1 MKRFEGPLQDLWE
14 MPDLPNIKHLTW
26 DWWWWLVMW
35 PSKKYPGRSEQLM
48 VLWSTK
54 ETPSIYVNDHHWAAA
69 AKPNSTQENL
79 LVLPGMVAGWYFDG
93 EKMYEPLVLQESRIA
108 AISSKHK
115 DWPSKSEFGGA
126 VFALCDQLLS
136 TGMSENKEKFW
147 MRIESDKVAIKSGSP
162 KKFDIQMTPWNSALS
177 KARRSFQKYQ
187 NDLGY
192 DILRIHGCEANGIID
207 DKKFK
212 GSAYLQKVRVQ
223 APSVPWYWGILHFSD
238 GSYLDWFLP
247 HLSLLALSSS
257 NKSWQLKDSLEIPL
271 RKAGLFHDAKRKR
284 SEKFSKLK
292 FKKVKGDYSI
302 VNQKG
307 EKEILPRFEIE
318 MWNGRTMIVL
328 TVNAVSR
335 AYWSFDQ
342 PTRGGMISHFCYNEY
357 PLEISGIAIEDEFG
371 IRTLEDW
378 EWIHG
383 NAEHS
388 WGVLH

>member
-1 MKRFEGPLQDLWE
+1 MKQFEGPLQDLWE

-54 ETPSIYVNDHHWAAA
+54 ETPLISVNNHLWAAGK
-69 AKPNSTQENL
+69 KPNSNEEDL

-115 DWPSKSEFGGA
+115 DWPSESNDGGA
-126 VFALCDQLLS
+126 VFALCEQLLS
-136 TGMSENKEKFW
+136 TGMDENKENFW
-147 MRIESDKVAIKSGSP
+147 MRVHSDKAAVKSGSP
-162 KKFDIQMTPWNSALS
+162 KKFEIQMTPWNPALS
-177 KARRSFQKYQ
+177 KARRTFQKYQ
-187 NDLGY
+187 NNLGY
-192 DILRIHGCEANGIID
+192 DILRIHGCKANITID
-207 DKKFK
+207 NNNFE

-257 NKSWQLKDSLEIPL
+257 NKPWQLKDSLEIPL
-271 RKAGLFHDAKRKR
+271 RKAGLFHDAKRQR
-284 SEKFSKLK
+284 SEKFTKLK
-292 FKKVKGDYSI
+292 FKKIKSNYSL

-307 EKEILPRFEIE
+307 EKEQLPRFEIE
-318 MWNGRTMIVL
+318 MWNARTMIVL
-328 TVNAVSR
+328 TVEAVSR

-342 PTRGGMISHFCYNEY
+342 PTRGGLISHFCYNEY
-357 PLEISGIAIEDEFG
+357 PLKVAGIAIEDEFG

>member
-1 MKRFEGPLQDLWE
+1 MNKFEGPLNDLWE
-14 MPDLPNIKHLTW
+14 LPDLPNIKHLTW

-35 PSKKYPGRSEQLM
+35 PSKKHPGRSEQLM

-54 ETPSIYVNDHHWAAA
+54 ETPSIYVNEHHWAAA
-69 AKPNSTQENL
+69 ATANTTEEDL
-79 LVLPGMVAGWYFDG
+79 VVLPGMIAGWYFDG

-115 DWPSKSEFGGA
+115 DWPIKDEKGGA
-126 VFALCDQLLS
+126 VFALCEQLLS
-136 TGMSENKEKFW
+136 TGMSDDGGKFW
-147 MRIESDKVAIKSGSP
+147 MRIESDKNAVKNGSP
-162 KKFDIQMTPWNSALS
+162 KQFDIKMTPWNTALS
-177 KARRSFQKYQ
+177 TARRSFQKYQ
-187 NDLGY
+187 NNMGY
-192 DILRIHGCEANGIID
+192 DIFRIHGCKATGMID
-207 DKKFK
+207 NEKFE

-223 APSVPWYWGILHFSD
+223 APTVPWYWGILHFSD

-257 NKSWQLKDSLEIPL
+257 NKPWQSLDSFEIPL
-271 RKAGLFHDAKRKR
+271 RKAGLFHDAKRQR
-284 SEKFSKLK
+284 SENFTKLK
-292 FKKVKGDYSI
+292 FKKIKGDYQI
-302 VNQKG
+302 KNQEG
-307 EKEILPRFEIE
+307 INEELPRFEIE

-328 TVNAVSR
+328 SVEAISR

-342 PTRGGMISHFCYNEY
+342 QTRGGMFSHFCYNEY
-357 PLEISGIAIEDEFG
+357 PLKVTGIAIEDEFG

-388 WGVLH
+388 WGILH